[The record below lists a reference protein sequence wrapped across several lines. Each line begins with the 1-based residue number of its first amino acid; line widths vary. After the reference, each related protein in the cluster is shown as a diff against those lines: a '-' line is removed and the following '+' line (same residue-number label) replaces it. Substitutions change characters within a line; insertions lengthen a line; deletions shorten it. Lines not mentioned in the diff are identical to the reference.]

1 MFYSFD
7 GRVPSAGDGTYVSE
21 TAQVIGDVKI
31 GNNCYVGHGAI
42 LRGDYGTIDIGNE
55 SVIEEGV
62 VIHAPPGEHCT
73 IGNRVVVGHGAIIH
87 ARSIDDL
94 AMIGMGAILSIR
106 SEIGTRSIVAEGAVV
121 KQGQQVPS
129 SVVMVGNPSRKVREI
144 TSDDTDHQNY
154 SVELYT
160 NLAKRYLKVGMKEVS
175 PTTDHQALVRLLPE

>member
-21 TAQVIGDVKI
+21 TAQIIGDVSI

-42 LRGDYGTIDIGNE
+42 LRGDYGTIRIGNE

-62 VIHAPPGEHCT
+62 VIHAPPDEHST
-73 IGNRVVVGHGAIIH
+73 IGNRVVVGHGAIVH
-87 ARSIDDL
+87 SRSIGDS

-106 SEIGTRSIVAEGAVV
+106 SEIGSSSIVAEGAVV

-144 TSDDTDHQNY
+144 TSDDINSQNY

-160 NLAKRYLKVGMKEVS
+160 NLARRYLKVGMRKVN
-175 PTTDHQALVRLLPE
+175 PTT